1 MSSTFTPSPVQPPPA
16 EHPRRRG
23 AGGTPG
29 GIGTFLLGVVLVAAG
44 GWLITNQ
51 VIVTGSF
58 NLFGHIFGGS
68 GFGLTML
75 PLLAGVGWL
84 FFNGKSIGGWV
95 VTLAGIAM
103 ILAAVLMNLQ
113 IFWRP
118 TSLFNTVA
126 MWGMLA
132 AGLGLVFRSLRAADA
147 HAPPPAS

>member
-1 MSSTFTPSPVQPPPA
+1 MSSTFTPSPVQQPPA
-16 EHPRRRG
+16 QPPVRRG

-29 GIGTFLLGVVLVAAG
+29 GIGTFVLGVVLVAAG

-51 VIVTGSF
+51 VSVTGSF
-58 NLFGHIFGGS
+58 NLFGHIFGGG

-75 PLLAGVGWL
+75 PLLVGVGWL
-84 FFNGKSIGGWV
+84 FFDGKSVPAWI

-118 TSLFNTVA
+118 TSLFNTLA

-132 AGLGLVFRSLRAADA
+132 AGLGMVFRSLRAAA
-147 HAPPPAS
+147 PAPPAR